1 MNTEPIK
8 QFFKSTGD
16 LLVKKSPEILI
27 GVGITGM
34 ISSTVMAVTATPK
47 ALILIE
53 AEKSKKEVD
62 ILSAKDIVKVTW
74 KCYIPAVATGILGAG
89 CIIGS
94 SAVSAKRN
102 AALAA
107 AYTLSESTLKEYQAK
122 VVETIGEK
130 KEQVIKDKI
139 AKEKVEKDPVSK

>member
-94 SAVSAKRN
+94 SAVNAKRN

-107 AYTLSESTLKEYQAK
+107 AYTLSENIWRQIIWS
-122 VVETIGEK
+122 G
-130 KEQVIKDKI
+130 VIFRQSISPWKI
-139 AKEKVEKDPVSK
+139 PRKQTEII